1 MTTPTQHQLAAQIE
15 QAWQRLN
22 NLTDAAALSP
32 AAQPA
37 TAATIASMI
46 DHTLLKPEATAAQI
60 RQLCADAA
68 TYHFASVC
76 VNPTWIT
83 LCVEL
88 LTGTGVKTCTV
99 AGFPLGATL
108 SSSKAREAEECIRLG
123 AVEIDMVLNVGRL
136 KSGDYVAVYAD
147 VAGVVAAAHPHQAL
161 VKVIIETGLLTEAE
175 KVAATVLVQAA
186 GADFVKTATGFN
198 GGGATVPDV
207 ALLRRVVGP
216 VMGVKAAGGVRTG
229 VDAQQMVAAGA
240 TRIGTS
246 GGVRIVQD
254 LLTPS
259 DGASPAATS
268 KDSY

>member
-1 MTTPTQHQLAAQIE
+1 MTTPTQRQLTELIE
-15 QAWQRLN
+15 QAQQRLQ
-22 NLTDAAALSP
+22 SP
-32 AAQPA
+32 EPTVASAPA
-37 TAATIASMI
+37 GTLADAATIAALI

-68 TYHFASVC
+68 TYGFASVC
-76 VNPTWIT
+76 VNPTWIS
-83 LCVEL
+83 LCAEL
-88 LTGTGVKTCTV
+88 LAGTTVKTCTV

-108 SSSKAREAEECIRLG
+108 GSVKAREAEECVRLG
-123 AVEIDMVLNVGRL
+123 AREIDMVLNVGRL
-136 KSGDYVAVYAD
+136 KSGDYPTVYAD
-147 VAGVVAAAHPHQAL
+147 VAGVVAAAHPLDAL
-161 VKVIIETGLLTEAE
+161 VKVIIEIGLLTEAE

-216 VMGVKAAGGVRTG
+216 AMGVKAAGGVRTG
-229 VDAQQMVAAGA
+229 ADAQQMVAAGA

-246 GGVRIVQD
+246 GGVRILHD
-254 LLTPS
+254 LLTPT
-259 DGASPAATS
+259 GGVSPAPTS